1 MSEKKLVGVGGPEPL
16 QSMNERELWNAID
29 RRGGGGSGIW
39 KSGEVAVVLIAV

>member
-29 RRGGGGSGIW
+29 RRGEGGGGQAFGKAAKW
-39 KSGEVAVVLIAV
+39 PWF